1 MTTDSP
7 AYNDTSLFSSCP
19 GSKTSEISFT
29 GLKSKCWQDWFLLD
43 TVRYPLA
50 LFSIQWPLIF
60 LNFHP
65 SFIFKVYH
73 SGLCLWCYKAC
84 SSDSALPSSLKRK
97 DSCDYI

>member
-50 LFSIQWPLIF
+50 LFSIQ
-60 LNFHP
+60 
-65 SFIFKVYH
+65 
-73 SGLCLWCYKAC
+73 
-84 SSDSALPSSLKRK
+84 
-97 DSCDYI
+97 